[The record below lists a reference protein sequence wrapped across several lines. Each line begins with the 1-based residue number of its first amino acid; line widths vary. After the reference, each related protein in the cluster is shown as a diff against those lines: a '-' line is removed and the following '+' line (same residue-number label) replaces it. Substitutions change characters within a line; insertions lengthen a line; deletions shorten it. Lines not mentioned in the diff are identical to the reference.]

1 MANGLLTQAEK
12 PFFSLSMPL
21 DQSMSRAESSPYQP
35 QLPQSYEPY
44 DLKSLVSNTFQAERG
59 QIEQL
64 TDMSERFRQRAALTG
79 NALERKRLNAQATI
93 WENRATGLVEKIGE
107 STTDDTVEELQG
119 IFANLKKQGKLPQ
132 TESQYAQFMFNH
144 GYNDKEDHD
153 TYKFVWSSFGSPST
167 YKPGTLFNKQGES
180 QVYES
185 RAQEIKARQEGYYLS
200 SPPTLGNQKTITQDG
215 VVYYLDPI
223 TGGYVPAIGP
233 KSIDYEKDYIPVTE
247 DEKVL
252 VGNDGQLIYPQGI
265 KLSPGGLQKRV
276 DYWRKNTGADNS
288 DKKPLT
294 EIEYYKDQAERVFIG
309 LAQNNTVGDIAAINA
324 LQRMI
329 DPGVSVR
336 EGDVTL
342 LEMATPWVSYLALLK
357 EKATGG
363 GRFLQ
368 EEREKMAN
376 LARLMAEYVRESRV
390 TELDNMALLM
400 RADSPQ
406 LTVKRVFGEG
416 RLEELRNP
424 LKFTDISGATESP
437 QEEAVDESIGSTP
450 EYQFEATEEELQFFT
465 PGTVIK
471 LPDGRIVRIK

>member
-1 MANGLLTQAEK
+1 MANGLLTQEEK

-21 DQSMSRAESSPYQP
+21 NQSMSRAESSPYQP

-44 DLKSLVSNTFQAERG
+44 DLKSLISNTFQTERD

-64 TDMSERFRQRAALTG
+64 TDMSEQFRQRAALTG
-79 NALERKRLNAQATI
+79 NSIERQRLSAQATV
-93 WENRATGLVEKIGE
+93 WENKRESLIKTIGE

-119 IFANLKKQGKLPQ
+119 IFGNLKKQGQFPE
-132 TESQYAQFMFNH
+132 TASQYAQFMFNH
-144 GYNDKEDHD
+144 GYSDKEDHD
-153 TYKFVWSSFGSPST
+153 AYKFVWSSFGSPST
-167 YKPGTLFNKQGES
+167 YEPGTLFNKQGDP
-180 QVYES
+180 QTYQT
-185 RAQEIKARQEGYYLS
+185 RAPEIKAREEGFYLT
-200 SPPTLGNQKTITQDG
+200 SPPTLGDQKTITQDG

-223 TGGYVPAIGP
+223 TNTYVPAIGP
-233 KSIDYEKDYIPVTE
+233 KSIDYQKDYIPVTE

-252 VGNDGQLIYPQGI
+252 ADNDGQLIYPQGI

-309 LAQNNTVGDIAAINA
+309 LAQSNTVGDIAAINA

-363 GRFLQ
+363 GRFLP
-368 EEREKMAN
+368 EERKKMADV
-376 LARLMAEYVRESRV
+376 ARQMAEYVRESRV
-390 TELDNMALLM
+390 SELDNMVLLM

-406 LTVKRVFGEG
+406 LTVKRVFGED
-416 RLEELRNP
+416 RLAELRDP
-424 LKFTDISGATESP
+424 LKLTDISEATELP
-437 QEEAVDESIGSTP
+437 QEGAVDESTGSTP
-450 EYQFEATEEELQFFT
+450 EYQFQATEEQLQFFT
-465 PGTVIK
+465 PGTVVK

>member
-1 MANGLLTQAEK
+1 
-12 PFFSLSMPL
+12 
-21 DQSMSRAESSPYQP
+21 
-35 QLPQSYEPY
+35 
-44 DLKSLVSNTFQAERG
+44 
-59 QIEQL
+59 
-64 TDMSERFRQRAALTG
+64 
-79 NALERKRLNAQATI
+79 
-93 WENRATGLVEKIGE
+93 
-107 STTDDTVEELQG
+107 
-119 IFANLKKQGKLPQ
+119 
-132 TESQYAQFMFNH
+132 
-144 GYNDKEDHD
+144 
-153 TYKFVWSSFGSPST
+153 
-167 YKPGTLFNKQGES
+167 
-180 QVYES
+180 
-185 RAQEIKARQEGYYLS
+185 
-200 SPPTLGNQKTITQDG
+200 
-215 VVYYLDPI
+215 
-223 TGGYVPAIGP
+223 
-233 KSIDYEKDYIPVTE
+233 
-247 DEKVL
+247 
-252 VGNDGQLIYPQGI
+252 
-265 KLSPGGLQKRV
+265 
-276 DYWRKNTGADNS
+276 
-288 DKKPLT
+288 
-294 EIEYYKDQAERVFIG
+294 
-309 LAQNNTVGDIAAINA
+309 
-324 LQRMI
+324 MI